1 MKNRIYIYT
10 MLLLALVNVSCK
22 DSEDGVMPTDIANL
36 TSKSLP
42 GSIQLDWEYPEGEK
56 NIHCIE
62 IRYFDAAKGKEV
74 MKMVSG
80 ATSSI
85 VINDTRLK
93 YGEYKFRLQPLSETL
108 TPGTIHEI
116 TEVSQRSEIIETFT
130 SKELTLTADDIIING
145 IYSSSKAESLFDGD
159 NATYVNFDYAVST
172 ATGVTREYVIH
183 YPKAQEFVQFSYIN
197 RDHKDA
203 KFPSTIECLVK
214 VNESDPWTL
223 ATTLTLEKDQL
234 PNKPLGSFR
243 SKEYKA
249 PFEFNYFCFRVP
261 TVHSGSDVKNF
272 SLAEFRVFE
281 VEYYFFDPEA

>member
-1 MKNRIYIYT
+1 MKNRIYIYA
-10 MLLLALVNVSCK
+10 MALLALVNVSCK
-22 DSEDGVMPTDIANL
+22 DSEGGVTPTDIINL

-56 NIHCIE
+56 NIRCIE

-74 MKMVSG
+74 MKTVSG
-80 ATSSI
+80 VTNSI

-93 YGEYKFRLQPLSETL
+93 YGEYKFRLQPFSESF
-108 TPGTIHEI
+108 TPGTVHEI
-116 TEVSQRSEIIETFT
+116 TEVSQRGEIIETFT
-130 SKELTLTADDIIING
+130 SKELTLTADDITIAG
-145 IYSSSKAESLFDGD
+145 IYSSSKPESLFD
-159 NATYVNFDYAVST
+159 NNNTTFVNFDYAVST
-172 ATGVTREYVIH
+172 ATRVTREYVIH
-183 YPKAQEFVQFSYIN
+183 YPKAQEFVKFSYIN

-223 ATTLTLEKDQL
+223 ATTLTLENDQL
-234 PNKPLGSFR
+234 PDKPLGAFI

-261 TVHSGSDVKNF
+261 TVHNGSDIKNF

-281 VEYYFFDPEA
+281 VDYYFFDPEA